1 MLKFQ
6 QKKTELKKK
15 VLVTQCYL
23 LRLNARKSKSKRH
36 IIIKILKQFQTLK
49 IKFYKRMV
57 SPFDSKQNKDN
68 YSKL

>member
-15 VLVTQCYL
+15 VLVTQFYL

-36 IIIKILKQFQTLK
+36 IIIKILKQFHTLK